1 MGLIDVYR
9 INPADQFSVFSPSL
23 RKTQEIT
30 YYTLLAKI
38 RGDLNITS
46 TSGNAAQWD
55 EAYRETIV
63 SGAVTGYQTKTI
75 TLTRRDGSEISFSF
89 QDLNPIP
96 EDTLDMVTTRGNT
109 TVNTIS
115 VGGVLTPWVDLDTSY
130 SNGNIVGRISWDQDN
145 ATMDVGLNENTIL
158 KVGQD
163 DLWYVKNQ
171 TGSTIPKGTVVMA
184 VGTLGASGRILVAP
198 MVADG
203 SVSPKYILGIASE
216 AIEDGSDGYV
226 LAKGKLRQINTAAY
240 VNGQVLWCNPA
251 SPGGLTATEPQ
262 APNLKLP
269 IAFVVNAASNG
280 TLAVRINTGSTLS
293 ENNQVQ
299 FGTLLNNDVLTYVSA
314 NSRWQNVPISTLAAT
329 AAFST
334 IAVTGQSSIV
344 ADSVSDTLTVASGTA
359 ISITTNASTD
369 TLTITNTA
377 PDQIVSLTGA
387 GTTLITGT
395 YPNFTITSNDQY
407 VGTVTSVGL
416 TMPSAFTVTNSPI
429 TSSGTIAVTGAGTA
443 SQYIRGDGQLADFP
457 TSSGGGSSVS
467 YYLNGSVNQG
477 TFGGNVYREFSK
489 TPIIGAGT
497 DFTIAADGYI
507 AQFITDANDPSLLEI
522 PGGNWNFEFYF
533 SSSSSGGT
541 PSFYVELS
549 KYDGTTFTPI
559 ANNSA
564 FPEFISFGTIVS
576 AYFGAIAV
584 PQTTLAVTDRLAIR
598 VYVIHSGRTITLH
611 TENGH
616 LCQVITTFS
625 TGLNAL
631 NGLTKQVQYF
641 ATGTTGTDFSI
652 NSVTDTH
659 TFNLPTA
666 SSVNRGALSSADW
679 ITFNGKADFSFKTI
693 AVAGQSSIVADA
705 ADDTLTVASG
715 TGITLTTNAS
725 TDTLTITNNAPDQTV
740 VLTAGTGIS
749 TSGTY
754 PSFTITNTAPDQTVV
769 LTAGTGITTSGTYPN
784 FTITNA
790 APDQVVS
797 ITGAGTTVVTGTYP
811 NFTVTS
817 NDQYDG
823 TVTSVDL
830 TAGSGITVSGG
841 PITTSGSIT
850 VTNSDR
856 GSSQNIFKNIAVPTQ
871 STITAANN
879 NDTFTL
885 KPGPGVS
892 ITTLTTNNNI
902 TINNTDPGSS
912 QYIFKNIAVSGQS
925 TIVADIND
933 DTLTVA
939 SGTGISVTTD
949 AVTDTLTFT
958 NTAPDQTVALTA
970 GTGISVAG
978 TYPNFTITNSSP
990 SSGGT
995 VTSIATTAPITGGTI
1010 TSTGTI
1016 GITQAGA
1023 STDGYL
1029 SSTDWNTF
1037 NNKQPALTNPITG
1050 TGTTNYVSKFTG
1062 TTTLGD
1068 SQIFDNGTNVGIGT
1082 ASPVSALSIY
1092 KASGNAYIEI
1102 SGNGNTLGSTSML
1115 YGQDGGSSG
1124 YVWNRANAPV
1134 YFGTN
1139 NSTKMFLNTN
1149 GYLGIGT
1156 TNPGALLQIGVSNVT
1171 TDALLRL
1178 GVSYDTSRSS
1188 RGGITWHDESNTTGK
1203 IYTEYDGTMVSMVF
1217 GSLYNS
1223 GYNSNNLMIIR
1234 GNGNVGIGTTTPSEK
1249 LRVNGTFSSNS
1260 LWTDS
1265 GAVSYWGGYPT
1276 AFGGLTWDTGYATV
1290 FATAGNSLQFG
1301 SNGASPDMVID
1312 TSGNVGIGTT
1322 SPDARLQITQTGG
1335 TQLKIVSGDAFGS
1348 QDVVIDLVSA
1358 YDYRGRGILYRN
1370 STDNNKWFSGVP
1382 YTGGGYSIGYSDTT
1396 PEYHANSKLFVSSG
1410 GNVGIGTTSPSHK
1423 LQVVTNAVAG
1433 KQNMAAIDRTAGN
1446 LIRFTNPQYSTDAS
1460 MGLLLRV
1467 FPDSDARQGAG
1478 IIASGGANN
1487 ATTDLDLFVT
1497 TSPDG
1502 LGGTSYSAVK
1512 INGLN
1517 GNVGI
1522 GNTSPATKLDVN
1534 GSINIANGNNLTW
1547 GGAYG
1552 AGIPTIVGYNAGTG
1566 GALYFYP
1573 NGSTSGEKMRLHASG
1588 NLSIGNTNDTFKL
1601 DVSGTGRFTNEIY
1614 VGGVW
1619 STSYGPRVSGDPIKF
1634 LNWSGGELA
1643 RIDTTSGNVGI
1654 GTTSPAQKF
1663 HVQGSNLMATFR
1675 NSSTSANQYT
1685 QLEFIAG
1692 SRDAYIWLGNQNTT
1706 DWAGDGGLNI
1716 YTGTGNMDFWT
1727 AATQKMRITSTG
1739 NVGIGTTSPAASL
1752 HVGATGGV
1760 IFGPT
1765 AGAVGTAQITTQNPV
1780 SPVSTRF
1787 AFGTDGT
1794 GWQYRIAKNTAGTIV
1809 DLVTVADSGN
1819 VGIGTTSPSAKL
1831 NVSGDIHLG
1840 DYGSAS
1846 VRVLDFRTSNSV
1858 FEIATNGTSGALGT
1872 TMTYSWANGGQ
1883 GPLKFNNAAGEVMR
1897 LSPTGN
1903 VGIGTTSPASI
1914 LHLFKT
1920 SYPVLTIGSGTVTG
1934 NVGIDTGN
1942 NFMSV
1947 GTETNHPLSFAT
1959 NNSAKMRITPGGSLL
1974 LGDNITPGETSWF
1987 GTAVF
1992 GKNGTDKV
2000 ITGYLTSLT
2009 NGAVIGGHNSALN
2022 AWANLNIVGT
2032 NVIFR
2037 DGSESERMRIAS
2049 GGNVGIGTT
2058 SPAHKLSVVGSGT
2071 GIAHIGDAGFGSGN
2085 YTGISLNGTLSTA
2098 NYNFLSSPTDSDLY
2112 INRPSTRAIRF
2123 REGNSDQVSIVSGG
2137 NVGIGTTSP
2146 YEKLEVAGAI
2156 SATGAAAF
2164 LSAQGHSTTL
2174 AVSGGTSYL
2183 YAVDWGAEFKPLS
2196 VQGKTI
2202 SLETGTGGTSA
2213 RVTIDNS
2220 GNVGI
2225 GTTSPTAKLEVIG
2238 QGSGSVKMG
2247 STGFG
2252 GDWVGISLSGNL
2264 NTTDYNLLSSATNA
2278 SFFLNRPSG
2287 GDMLFRHNNVDQMII
2302 KSSGNV
2308 GIGTTAPGGKLE
2320 VNFTASQGATSFIL
2334 KTSDNPSANGTIRW
2348 QNSSSG
2354 NQAGIGSNFNVSD
2367 NGALEFLNGNTTN
2380 MIIRSS
2386 GNVGIGTTNPVSLLN
2401 LNNGDAFINVSD
2413 TIRGL
2418 QFGFAGPTHGSY
2430 RAAVMGGAESYGGT
2444 DGGMLTF
2451 HTQNGYVVSAIPPER
2466 MRITSAGNVGIGTT
2480 SPASLLYV
2488 GAATNFVIS
2497 GRTASVVGPSD
2508 SETILTVTRSG
2519 TDYPQM
2525 LDFGVSNSGLY
2536 STISA
2541 RQFTTSE
2548 NKLILQP
2555 NGGNVGIGTTSPGD
2569 KLTVSG
2575 GITGNTL
2582 TLNSGAGISVT
2593 SYGFLSQTISGQMT
2607 FLGHNIRAS
2616 DSVANTAIVQ
2626 NAGWISSLMKMYYSD
2641 GITFHTDSTVYAA
2654 GATYPLSTT
2663 ERLRITPAGNVGIGT
2678 DSPKQKLDVAG
2689 AGSVIAITNTS
2700 NTSYGELL
2708 FYESSTVKADIFV
2721 NGSSQTNYAGANS
2734 MNIWQGSNAPMAFYT
2749 NGTNE
2754 RMRIT
2759 GGGNI
2764 GIGTTSPAT
2773 KLHVEGRIFAADIG
2787 IGTTSPTQKLHVVG
2801 NARITGWVVD
2811 SLNTIGNPGDVL
2823 TSTST
2828 GIEWLPGGGG
2838 GGGTT
2843 ITVKEEGTTV
2853 SSSISTLNFVGS
2865 NVNATASGSTAT
2877 ISVRDNV
2884 GTGSQYLNAATTNY
2898 AIPGSYTD
2906 TVQIDGTDIIVAAPN
2921 SPKATETVIAILTFG
2936 ILNVVNSD
2944 AFNAFYFR
2952 LYNASTATPITD
2964 TEHRWSSYMSAN
2976 EPTTVAT
2983 FHIPIKINDFAQG
2996 DDIYVQCQTSVLDAP
3011 EIYYCAL
3018 SFIKGTE

>member
-1 MGLIDVYR
+1 
-9 INPADQFSVFSPSL
+9 
-23 RKTQEIT
+23 
-30 YYTLLAKI
+30 
-38 RGDLNITS
+38 
-46 TSGNAAQWD
+46 
-55 EAYRETIV
+55 
-63 SGAVTGYQTKTI
+63 
-75 TLTRRDGSEISFSF
+75 
-89 QDLNPIP
+89 
-96 EDTLDMVTTRGNT
+96 
-109 TVNTIS
+109 
-115 VGGVLTPWVDLDTSY
+115 
-130 SNGNIVGRISWDQDN
+130 
-145 ATMDVGLNENTIL
+145 
-158 KVGQD
+158 
-163 DLWYVKNQ
+163 
-171 TGSTIPKGTVVMA
+171 
-184 VGTLGASGRILVAP
+184 
-198 MVADG
+198 
-203 SVSPKYILGIASE
+203 
-216 AIEDGSDGYV
+216 
-226 LAKGKLRQINTAAY
+226 
-240 VNGQVLWCNPA
+240 
-251 SPGGLTATEPQ
+251 
-262 APNLKLP
+262 
-269 IAFVVNAASNG
+269 
-280 TLAVRINTGSTLS
+280 
-293 ENNQVQ
+293 
-299 FGTLLNNDVLTYVSA
+299 
-314 NSRWQNVPISTLAAT
+314 
-329 AAFST
+329 
-334 IAVTGQSSIV
+334 
-344 ADSVSDTLTVASGTA
+344 
-359 ISITTNASTD
+359 
-369 TLTITNTA
+369 
-377 PDQIVSLTGA
+377 
-387 GTTLITGT
+387 
-395 YPNFTITSNDQY
+395 
-407 VGTVTSVGL
+407 
-416 TMPSAFTVTNSPI
+416 MPSAFTVTNSPI

-2156 SATGAAAF
+2156 SATGAAVSS
-2164 LSAQGHSTTL
+2164 SAQGHSTTL
-2174 AVSGGTSYL
+2174 AVSSGVSYL

-2202 SLETGTGGTSA
+2202 SLETGTGSTSA

-2225 GTTSPTAKLEVIG
+2225 GTTSPASKL
-2238 QGSGSVKMG
+2238 QSNTSSTYNSATPSGAIIASN
-2247 STGFG
+2247 
-2252 GDWVGISLSGNL
+2252 LSGGNAIIDIGVDASYLGYIQSRNIL
-2264 NTTDYNLLSSATNA
+2264 NTTAYNLL
-2278 SFFLNRPSG
+2278 LNPIG
-2287 GDMLFRHNNVDQMII
+2287 
-2302 KSSGNV
+2302 GNV
-2308 GIGTTAPGGKLE
+2308 GIGTTGPTQRLD
-2320 VNFTASQGATSFIL
+2320 VNGYIRATSGFVGNSGL
-2334 KTSDNPSANGTIRW
+2334 SLWGD
-2348 QNSSSG
+2348 NSSVA
-2354 NQAGIGSNFNVSD
+2354 AGLFV
-2367 NGALEFLNGNTTN
+2367 TT
-2380 MIIRSS
+2380 
-2386 GNVGIGTTNPVSLLN
+2386 
-2401 LNNGDAFINVSD
+2401 
-2413 TIRGL
+2413 
-2418 QFGFAGPTHGSY
+2418 
-2430 RAAVMGGAESYGGT
+2430 
-2444 DGGMLTF
+2444 
-2451 HTQNGYVVSAIPPER
+2451 
-2466 MRITSAGNVGIGTT
+2466 AGNVGIGTT
-2480 SPASLLYV
+2480 SPTAKLDISAGTNLNLGVQQLVLDNFANDGIGITFSRTSSDADLMALGVADADKLGLFSRSGIVFSTGGTTTYSATSECVRITEAGNVGIGTTSPLVKLDVRGTVIITNPAGSSYDENLRLPQSTSGYAALTLGGSIAASGTSAAQWTVLKYPTTDLFTIRNNSSDHFAITTSGNVGIGTTSPKDKLAVNGTIAKETTTGFDGTFDNFIKYGFKNDLEGTGQNLDRWIGADATITA
-2488 GAATNFVIS
+2488 GAAT
-2497 GRTASVVGPSD
+2497 
-2508 SETILTVTRSG
+2508 
-2519 TDYPQM
+2519 
-2525 LDFGVSNSGLY
+2525 
-2536 STISA
+2536 
-2541 RQFTTSE
+2541 E
-2548 NKLILQP
+2548 NKLKFKVYSGGSTGSPIDVMTL
-2555 NGGNVGIGTTSPGD
+2555 NGAGNVGIGTTSPGQ
-2569 KLTVSG
+2569 KLSVEGGSIQLNANNAAANYYLYLNKKSGQDG
-2575 GITGNTL
+2575 GILFNRDNASDWQL
-2582 TLNSGAGISVT
+2582 TNGAGNGDLIFY
-2593 SYGFLSQTISGQMT
+2593 SYGT
-2607 FLGHNIRAS
+2607 AS
-2616 DSVANTAIVQ
+2616 EA
-2626 NAGWISSLMKMYYSD
+2626 
-2641 GITFHTDSTVYAA
+2641 ITFKR
-2654 GATYPLSTT
+2654 AT
-2663 ERLRITPAGNVGIGT
+2663 GNVGIGT
-2678 DSPKQKLDVAG
+2678 TSPSAKLQVLKGSSGNVASFASG
-2689 AGSVIAITNTS
+2689 ATGTGNYSGIT
-2700 NTSYGELL
+2700 LH
-2708 FYESSTVKADIFV
+2708 SSTSAGDDWYGSEIRSINTAGNPTFLNPRLGFFTQDYSTYLPAGRTEKMSILG
-2721 NGSSQTNYAGANS
+2721 NGDV
-2734 MNIWQGSNAPMAFYT
+2734 
-2749 NGTNE
+2749 
-2754 RMRIT
+2754 
-2759 GGGNI
+2759 
-2764 GIGTTSPAT
+2764 GINTTA
-2773 KLHVEGRIFAADIG
+2773 
-2787 IGTTSPTQKLHVVG
+2787 PTQKLHVVG
-2801 NARITGWVVD
+2801 SARITGAIYD
-2811 SLNTIGNPGDVL
+2811 SLNSSGSSGQVL
-2823 TSTST
+2823 SST
-2828 GIEWLPGGGG
+2828 GTGTEWVTGGGG
-2838 GGGTT
+2838 GGGST
-2843 ITVKEEGTTV
+2843 IIVKDEGTTIG
-2853 SSSISTLNFVGS
+2853 SSFTTLNFIGD
-2865 NVNATASGSTAT
+2865 NVNATASGSTAV
-2877 ISVRDNV
+2877 IEVSGRAS
-2884 GTGSQYLNAATTNY
+2884 TGSVYYEDVSTPFV
-2898 AIPGSYTD
+2898 IPGGGFADVEINTQIVMA
-2906 TVQIDGTDIIVAAPN
+2906 TVPSLLTGSN
-2921 SPKATETVIAILTFG
+2921 KLMATITFG
-2936 ILNVVNSD
+2936 VSNVSTSE
-2944 AFNAFYFR
+2944 AFNGFKFR
-2952 LYNASTATPITD
+2952 LYNASPMSDVQGTT
-2964 TEHRWSSYMSAN
+2964 HSWNGYMSKD
-2976 EPTTVAT
+2976 EGCTTTVFT
-2983 FHIPIKINDFAQG
+2983 FHIPIDPAVVTGG
-2996 DDIYVQCQTSVLDAP
+2996 DTIVVQADTLSNYTP

-3018 SFIKGTE
+3018 TLMEGTN